1 MTLTDRDTYIKLLRT
16 ALIAHRADFAR
27 QIAMDWL
34 AVWPG
39 DLDVQVMLA
48 RAEMEIGALDSAT
61 QRLKDIVILDPEATA
76 AYQMLAS
83 ALRSQGQ
90 ALPASIYD
98 ACALALKGLAL
109 DPRRHPAWAIR
120 MGEIRKALAQGRPQD
135 AAHMAQEVLA
145 ADHEMPLPAW
155 IVVQATMA
163 AGDEDS
169 AIAYAR
175 YGHQKWPSSLPFL
188 ILLGDHWVRQ
198 GDPVRGLSLLHQA
211 ARADTQGRIT
221 ARILGDRHAYHDLWP
236 KAYEAALSRPIPAD
250 VAAVLGENRLMG
262 ADGRIAE
269 AGPPAAARDSNPR
282 ARAPRAR
289 RKTDATAH
297 SPTGF
302 PEPQPWEAFQGPDPG
317 KGEIDSADMGADQQ
331 VISEVQREFAR
342 LAARLNARRRL
353 REEDGRSPAYI
364 LLSSHTRLQQ
374 VLGVEAFQAIDQS
387 MLALLETVRKRPGW
401 SAYRL
406 YVDDPDTL
414 QPFGLSP
421 TDPGNAWQ
429 IKLRLADL
437 DQALEKRGE
446 MIGAVLI
453 VGGHDI
459 VPFHLLPNPTDDDDE
474 HVPSDNPYATSD
486 ENYFMPEWPV
496 GRLPFDKDAES
507 LVKALQ
513 RAASDHRAAQ
523 RSLSL
528 GLRLRLWLRR
538 KMGRV
543 LAGECRTLGYTA
555 SIWRRA
561 SIAVYKAIGD
571 PRSMISSPPV
581 EAERLPSHAVKAAR
595 LSYYN
600 LHGLEGSPEWYGQ
613 RDPLHDQS
621 VTTEF
626 PVALRPQDVVNGGRA
641 PKVVFTEA
649 CYGANSIGKTAE
661 TALSLKFLASGSR
674 AVIGSTKISYGSVT
688 PPLIAADLL
697 GRLFWQYLNQHLP
710 VGEALRRAKLKYA
723 AEMHGRQ
730 GFLDGEDQKTLIS
743 FVLYGDPLFRPDDVL
758 LRPGEK
764 AIIRSK
770 ARPATP
776 KTACALG
783 GPELSQNDLDPS
795 TMEKI
800 EAIVAQYLPG
810 MQKGLCRIRAQHVHC
825 EGEGH
830 NCPTHDF
837 TGAKKLGH
845 DSGEGALVVT
855 LAKRI
860 PDGQIAH
867 PYYAHLTIGPNGKIM
882 KLAVS
887 R

>member
-1 MTLTDRDTYIKLLRT
+1 MTPIDRDTTIKLLRS

-39 DLDVQVMLA
+39 DLEVQLMLA
-48 RAEMEIGALDSAT
+48 RAEMEIGALDSAS
-61 QRLKDIVILDPEATA
+61 QRLKDIAIIDPEATP

-109 DPRRHPAWAIR
+109 DPRRHPTWAIR
-120 MGEIRKALAQGRPQD
+120 LGEIRKFLAQGRPEH
-135 AAHMAQEVLA
+135 AMEMATEVLA
-145 ADHEMPLPAW
+145 TDHELPLPAW
-155 IVVQATMA
+155 VVVQAAMA
-163 AGDEDS
+163 SGDKDS

-211 ARADTQGRIT
+211 ARADTLGRVT
-221 ARILGDRHAYHDLWP
+221 ARILGDRHAYNDLWP
-236 KAYEAALSRPIPAD
+236 NAYEAVLSRPIPAD

-262 ADGRIAE
+262 AGGRVAE
-269 AGPPAAARDSNPR
+269 VGSHGAATNANSMAGVPMAH
-282 ARAPRAR
+282 
-289 RKTDATAH
+289 RKDQATAH

-317 KGEIDSADMGADQQ
+317 KGEIDPADMGADQQ

-342 LAARLNARRRL
+342 MAARLNARRRL

-364 LLSSHTRLQQ
+364 LVSSHTRLRQA
-374 VLGVEAFQAIDQS
+374 LGGDAFQAIDKS
-387 MLALLETVRKRPGW
+387 MLALVETVRKRPGW
-401 SAYRL
+401 SAYRI
-406 YVDDPDTL
+406 YIDDPDTL

-421 TDPGNAWQ
+421 ADPGNAWQ

-437 DQALEKRGE
+437 DQALGQRGE

-453 VGGHDI
+453 VGGHNI

-513 RAASDHRAAQ
+513 YAASDHRAAQ

-528 GLRLRLWLRR
+528 GLRLRIWLRR
-538 KMGRV
+538 KVGRV
-543 LAGECRTLGYTA
+543 LAGEDRTLGYTA

-561 SIAVYKAIGD
+561 SMAVYKAIGD

-581 EAERLPSHAVKAAR
+581 EAERLPSQAVKAAR
-595 LSYYN
+595 FSYYN

-613 RDPLHDQS
+613 RDPLHDTD

-649 CYGANSIGKTAE
+649 CFGANSIGKTAE

-697 GRLFWQYLNQHLP
+697 GHLFWQYLNQHLP

-743 FVLYGDPLFRPDDVL
+743 FVLYGDPLYRPDDAL

-764 AIIRSK
+764 AIVRSK
-770 ARPATP
+770 ARAATL

-783 GPELSQNDLDPS
+783 GPELSQNDIDPS
-795 TMEKI
+795 TLEKI
-800 EAIVAQYLPG
+800 DAIVAQYLPG
-810 MQKGLCRIRAQHVHC
+810 MQKGVCRIRAQHIHC
-825 EGEGH
+825 EGDGH
-830 NCPTHDF
+830 SCPTHES
-837 TGAKKLGH
+837 TGTKQLGR
-845 DSGEGALVVT
+845 DPGEGALVVT

-860 PDGQIAH
+860 PDGQITH
-867 PYYAHLTIGPNGKIM
+867 PYYAHLTIAPNGRIM